1 MHRVFFIVL
10 LLSLA
15 ASGADLSANLRTAAI
30 TGDEDEVKAL
40 LDKGANVE
48 GKDKNG
54 RTALML
60 AAQRGHDEIV
70 KLLLAKGA
78 HADARDRQGWTAYG
92 LALLEPVGRGDHA
105 DVLKEFPAPP
115 KLRLAVHAAWT
126 PAQLQS
132 SCFLQRGDL
141 PAAVGNLH
149 LNTMVLEEFLAFA
162 GASGKGLAEIVR
174 APDEPSDALVN
185 ITVEPG
191 AACVGGSDNLTLGI
205 DVRVFRSSDHELL
218 LEKSFGGGF
227 KGLRA
232 QTVSNAA
239 QYAPVFQSWIRPQA
253 GPMYWAVVEILYR
266 SKMYRQAE

>member
-1 MHRVFFIVL
+1 MDLRPVSHYIGRMHRLFFGVL

-30 TGDEDEVKAL
+30 TGDQDEVKAL

-70 KLLLAKGA
+70 KLLLTKGA
-78 HADARDRQGWTAYG
+78 HADTRDRQGWTAYG

-115 KLRLAVHAAWT
+115 RLRLAVNATWT

-141 PAAVGNLH
+141 PAA
-149 LNTMVLEEFLAFA
+149 FA
-162 GASGKGLAEIVR
+162 GASGKELVEIVR
-174 APDEPSDALVN
+174 APDEPSDASVN

-227 KGLRA
+227 KGLRT

-239 QYAPVFQSWIRPQA
+239 QYAPVFQSWIRPSA